1 MAWMSKLKRIQA
13 KARELARS
21 GKFYGWRPIE
31 FELFF
36 EDGISEA
43 REWLSTTAT
52 QEELDRI
59 CREARTRRH
68 GVQHREGVPLVR

>member
-1 MAWMSKLKRIQA
+1 MSKLKRIQA
-13 KARELARS
+13 KASELARS
-21 GKFYGWRPIE
+21 GEFYGWRPIE

-43 REWLSTTAT
+43 REWLYATAT

-59 CREARTRRH
+59 CQKARMRRLTSSAP
-68 GVQHREGVPLVR
+68 RKPPLAG